1 MSPMNG
7 WMVFSIC
14 LLVITG
20 ISITKLLILRWDM
33 KKMAGQLKDVN
44 EHFGSN
50 ELIRTNSHDQVTT
63 EFAMEINQLIHL
75 YKENERYLEKRETQ
89 LREEITNISHDL
101 RTPLTSMKGFAQ
113 LLLEDV
119 PAANRKEY
127 VDIILGKID
136 LLTNQVDL
144 FYELSSIH
152 SADYKLEMESVAIN
166 EVIEEKILLFYR
178 DFQKQALD
186 IQLSNMEEK
195 YILANKEAL
204 ERILLNILQ
213 NALRY
218 ATSYFHVRLQEEEN
232 YLSLYAENDTTE
244 LTEQDIAAIFNR
256 SYRKDE
262 SREGGQLGLGL
273 HIVKQLIEKQ
283 GGEVSAQL
291 HDEKFILQ
299 LKFYKRA
306 LE

>member
-119 PAANRKEY
+119 PAAKRKEY

-144 FYELSSIH
+144 FYELASIH
-152 SADYKLEMESVAIN
+152 SADYKLEMTSLSLN
-166 EVIEEKILLFYR
+166 EVIEEKALLFYP
-178 DFQKQALD
+178 DFRKRSLD
-186 IQLSNMEEK
+186 VQLVNMKESHV
-195 YILANKEAL
+195 IASKEAV
-204 ERILLNILQ
+204 ERVLVNIIQ

-218 ATSYFHVRLQEEEN
+218 ATSYFHLTLQEEEKHF
-232 YLSLYAENDTTE
+232 YLYAENDVEE
-244 LTEQDIAAIFNR
+244 LTQEDIAVIFNR
-256 SYRKDE
+256 SYRKDR
-262 SREGGQLGLGL
+262 SRTSGQLGLGL
-273 HIVKQLIEKQ
+273 HIVKQLMEKQ
-283 GGEVSAQL
+283 GGEVTARLEDKSFL
-291 HDEKFILQ
+291 LQ
-299 LKFYKRA
+299 LKFYKP
-306 LE
+306 